1 VTSTV
6 RDDEYQGLLRRG
18 NPEATQ
24 NYSLH
29 TTGWSFDILR
39 RYSGGK
45 QAQALQ
51 YALDRLEALDLIAW
65 VREPAAIHVTVSSD
79 ARALERLLVERGD

>member
-1 VTSTV
+1 M
-6 RDDEYQGLLRRG
+6 RRG
-18 NPEATQ
+18 NPEATE

-39 RYSGGK
+39 HYSGGR

-51 YALDRLEALDLIAW
+51 YALDRLEALNLIAS

-79 ARALERLLVERGD
+79 ARALERLLVEQGG

>member
-1 VTSTV
+1 M
-6 RDDEYQGLLRRG
+6 RDRSYQSLLRRG
-18 NPEATQ
+18 NPEATE

-39 RYSGGK
+39 RYSGGR
-45 QAQALQ
+45 QARALQ

-65 VREPAAIHVTVSSD
+65 VRG
-79 ARALERLLVERGD
+79 ARCHPRDGVVRCAALERLLVERGG